1 MGPIDPITGLPV
13 GASDPVDPVTGLP
26 SLMSQQS
33 YEGPTQA
40 GMIERGLKIE
50 RMEKE
55 IASGAYSDIFDEREA
70 QKHLE
75 DLKIEQKLRQG
86 AFEEARKYD
95 PQMGMRGR
103 TMAENS
109 VLYNDQ
115 MRIASGMNG
124 GIDPVTGLPA
134 AALADHDE
142 IRRLVQ
148 MQGGLRDNTA
158 PMNPFSFSYD
168 RLEGYDPMTGQPV
181 ERPEAIQNLDI
192 SNLVE
197 QFQQMIIQMR
207 EEMTGGQNQN
217 VEGAAVNT
225 QDNTQI
231 VINAPS
237 QEELAAAYQAELE
250 RRMAEQTQQVAEAF
264 RAAGQEQAANA
275 LIAVANAPA
284 RPPQSAQGGFP
295 AGPMPYSR

>member
-1 MGPIDPITGLPV
+1 
-13 GASDPVDPVTGLP
+13 
-26 SLMSQQS
+26 
-33 YEGPTQA
+33 
-40 GMIERGLKIE
+40 
-50 RMEKE
+50 
-55 IASGAYSDIFDEREA
+55 
-70 QKHLE
+70 
-75 DLKIEQKLRQG
+75 
-86 AFEEARKYD
+86 
-95 PQMGMRGR
+95 
-103 TMAENS
+103 
-109 VLYNDQ
+109 
-115 MRIASGMNG
+115 
-124 GIDPVTGLPA
+124 
-134 AALADHDE
+134 
-142 IRRLVQ
+142 